1 MVANGS
7 AGVWEHGR
15 ERNMAGIKV
24 WKIKK
29 SKFQCWDQHQLT
41 AASLCLRHHPG
52 KAHELMKCENTCGCG
67 NYGLSEIQLHKLMI
81 KSMSLWWGLN
91 SV

>member
-1 MVANGS
+1 MVANDS
-7 AGVWEHGR
+7 AGVWEQGR

-29 SKFQCWDQHQLT
+29 SKFQRCDRHQCT
-41 AASLCLRHHPG
+41 AASLCFRRHPG
-52 KAHELMKCENTCGCG
+52 KARELMKCENTCGRSD
-67 NYGLSEIQLHKLMI
+67 YGLSEIQLHKLMI
-81 KSMSLWWGLN
+81 KSMSLRRGLN

>member
-1 MVANGS
+1 MAGPASGS
-7 AGVWEHGR
+7 RGR

-29 SKFQCWDQHQLT
+29 SKFQRWDQHQLT
-41 AASLCLRHHPG
+41 AASLCSLCHPG
-52 KAHELMKCENTCGCG
+52 KTHQLMKCENTCGRG
-67 NYGLSEIQLHKLMI
+67 DYGLSEIQLHKLMI
-81 KSMSLWWGLN
+81 KLMSLRRGLN